1 VKAVVQQ
8 DPAAGPS
15 FRQYLRQ
22 ELAAR
27 CARNPQYS
35 LRAFAVF
42 LGVHHS
48 TLSQVMRGKRTVTR
62 AIVEKFGFRL
72 GLAGERME
80 QFLQAEAALPVEAVE
95 ATTRLARDTAE
106 VLEDWRNFAI
116 LELTRL
122 DDFQPDSRWIARM
135 LGITV
140 DEVNVALS
148 RLCRLHL
155 LRMDGAKWQDQLG
168 DVVMDAAHFHE
179 AAMRNLLERV
189 LPVQASA
196 TVAIPASAVPA
207 AQQRIAAF
215 SKDFLEWVRDQAGKD
230 EVYRFEVRF
239 APLTQR

>member
-1 VKAVVQQ
+1 MKAVVQQ
-8 DPAAGPS
+8 DAAAGPL
-15 FRQYLRQ
+15 FREYLRQ

-72 GLAGERME
+72 GLAAEQMER
-80 QFLQAEAALPVEAVE
+80 FLQAEAALPVDALE
-95 ATTRLARDTAE
+95 ATTQLARDTAE

-148 RLCRLHL
+148 RLCRLRL

-215 SKDFLEWVRDQAGKD
+215 SKEFLDWVRDQTGKD